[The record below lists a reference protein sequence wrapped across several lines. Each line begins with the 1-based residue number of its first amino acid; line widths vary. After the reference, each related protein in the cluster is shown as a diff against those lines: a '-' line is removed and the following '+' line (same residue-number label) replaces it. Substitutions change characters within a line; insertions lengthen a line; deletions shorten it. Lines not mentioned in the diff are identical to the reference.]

1 MLSFKKEYTLAHQQ
15 ALSVRG
21 FSSLSRL
28 LNKSKDPV
36 PAYEK
41 KRFFASEEKA
51 FYTRLRRALPSCYIF
66 PNIELSALITPASTA
81 PKQKL
86 AELNLLVGRKVNYAV
101 FDAKLNLLVVIDLT
115 SQDSAGGEAASN
127 EHYLKS
133 AGIKRICWSEEI
145 RPSTEEILRALAPFA
160 GALPPKPV
168 PAPASEMR
176 GGPADAAGTGSADT
190 PGVAQAAGPALGN
203 ISCLSVAAIEF
214 ITPRGHIK
222 TGYPHVWQRICL
234 FCIDP
239 KDLAQYLASLT
250 IQDRGNNRAGFPPGV
265 ILEITDIQHANDR
278 YIQNT
283 TSHRAWNTVFV
294 R

>member
-1 MLSFKKEYTLAHQQ
+1 M
-15 ALSVRG
+15 
-21 FSSLSRL
+21 LSRL
-28 LNKSKDPV
+28 LNKNKDPV

-41 KRFFASEEKA
+41 KRFFASDEKA

-66 PNIELSALITPASTA
+66 PDIELSALIAPASTD
-81 PKQKL
+81 PKQKR

-101 FDAKLNLLVVIDLT
+101 FDARLNLLVVIDLT
-115 SQDSAGGEAASN
+115 SQDGAGGEAASN

-133 AGIKRICWSEEI
+133 AGIKRICWSEET

-160 GALPPKPV
+160 AALPPKP
-168 PAPASEMR
+168 APASDM
-176 GGPADAAGTGSADT
+176 PVTQADAVGTGNAI
-190 PGVAQAAGPALGN
+190 PLGVTHASDPARGN
-203 ISCLSVAAIEF
+203 LSCLSVAAIEF

-222 TGYPHVWQRICL
+222 TGYPHVWERICL
-234 FCIDP
+234 FCVEP
-239 KDLAQYLASLT
+239 KNLAQYLTSLT

-278 YIQNT
+278 YVENNH
-283 TSHRAWNTVFV
+283 SHRAWNTVFV